1 LFSARQKVFALIL
14 AAGKGERLRPH
25 TAETPKALLPV
36 LDRPILGL
44 ILGQLAGAGID
55 RVGINAFHHAD
66 QILAFARQWS
76 MRHPGSTLDV
86 RVEDRLTGP
95 AGAMRTFADL
105 IRASDLTIVISG
117 DVLTPLDCDALIDN
131 HSMTGVEMTVLVHS
145 TTQAKRFGV
154 VQVNSAGRV
163 TSWREKPSVP
173 DDEVCTVN
181 CGVYA
186 VSPSVLDVLPR
197 AGTVDFGIDL
207 VQPLLA
213 EGRTVAT
220 VATDTW
226 EDIGTPASLLK
237 VNLDAAAGQSS
248 LTELNELSWRRLGD
262 ESSTRASAYGSTVY
276 VGTNV
281 HIASG
286 ARIIGPAVLG
296 SDSRIA
302 DSAYIQ
308 RSVLLPH
315 TRVLE
320 GQRVISEIWNGSSPP
335 ADSG

>member
-1 LFSARQKVFALIL
+1 MSDRQRVFALIL

-25 TAETPKALLPV
+25 TARTPKALLPV
-36 LDRPILGL
+36 LDRPILEL
-44 ILGQLAGAGID
+44 ILGQLAAAGIE

-76 MRHPGSTLDV
+76 MRHPRSTLEV

-95 AGAMRTFADL
+95 AGAMRTYADL

-117 DVLTPLDCDALIDN
+117 DVLTLLDCDALIDN
-131 HSMTGVEMTVLVHS
+131 HTTARAEMTVLVKL
-145 TTQAKRFGV
+145 TARAKRFGV
-154 VQVNSAGRV
+154 VEVDSAGRV
-163 TSWREKPSVP
+163 KSWREKPPVP

-181 CGVYA
+181 CGVYV
-186 VSPSVLDVLPR
+186 VSPSALDVLPR

-213 EGRTVAT
+213 EDRTVAT
-220 VATDTW
+220 VATGAW
-226 EDIGTPASLLK
+226 EDIGTPASLLS
-237 VNLDAAAGQSS
+237 VNLDAAAGQSC
-248 LTELNELSWRRLGD
+248 LPELNELAWRRLRDG
-262 ESSTRASAYGSTVY
+262 SSTMASAYGNTVY

-281 HIASG
+281 HIGSG
-286 ARIIGPAVLG
+286 ALIVGPAVLG

-302 DSAYIQ
+302 DSAHVE

-315 TRVLE
+315 TRVFE
-320 GQRVISEIWNGSSPP
+320 GQRVISEIWNGSNLPTVT
-335 ADSG
+335 A